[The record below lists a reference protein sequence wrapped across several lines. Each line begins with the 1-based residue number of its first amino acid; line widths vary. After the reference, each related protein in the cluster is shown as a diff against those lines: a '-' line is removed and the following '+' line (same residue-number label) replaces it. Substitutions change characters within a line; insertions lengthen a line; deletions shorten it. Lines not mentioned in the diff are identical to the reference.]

1 MAQAG
6 TQFDGE
12 LDAVKDGRIVMHFG
26 LKGAVISALALG
38 GHATEEGAVENL
50 NLTCASVEV
59 ERR

>member
-1 MAQAG
+1 
-6 TQFDGE
+6 
-12 LDAVKDGRIVMHFG
+12 MHFG